1 MAARAWA
8 AARSRYEQVLVID
21 SKNFGTL
28 NNMAWV
34 LLQTKDA
41 RALEYAER
49 ALAQSPDRPEVLDTL
64 AQIQASQ
71 REYGK
76 AIDSLKRAINR
87 ATDTAPLRL
96 SLAQIYI
103 KANDRVNAINE
114 LEKLV
119 ALGKSS
125 PYYQP
130 ARKLLIE
137 QRKV

>member
-1 MAARAWA
+1 LLA
-8 AARSRYEQVLVID
+8 ID
-21 SKNFGTL
+21 PKHFGAL

-34 LLQTKDA
+34 HLQTKDP

-49 ALAQSPDRPEVLDTL
+49 ALAESPDRPEALDTL

-71 REYGK
+71 KEFGK

-87 ATDTAPLRL
+87 ATNSAPLRL
-96 SLAQIYI
+96 SLAKIYI
-103 KANDRVNAINE
+103 QANDRLNAINE

-125 PYYQP
+125 PYYLP
-130 ARKLLIE
+130 ARKLLAE
-137 QRKV
+137 QRKA